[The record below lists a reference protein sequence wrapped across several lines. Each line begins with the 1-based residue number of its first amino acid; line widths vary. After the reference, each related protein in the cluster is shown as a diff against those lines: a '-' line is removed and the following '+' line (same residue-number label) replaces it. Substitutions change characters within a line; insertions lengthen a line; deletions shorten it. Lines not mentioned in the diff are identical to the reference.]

1 MVEDKSHEI
10 GARVDCEGY
19 RGTLRYVGPVGDT
32 KGTWLGVDWD
42 DPSRGKH
49 NGTHLGTEYFKAW

>member
-1 MVEDKSHEI
+1 MVEDNNYEI
-10 GARVDCEGY
+10 GARVECEGY
-19 RGTLRYVGPVGDT
+19 RGTLRYVGSVGDT

-49 NGTHLGTEYFKAW
+49 NGTHEGTEYFKAW